1 MRRSILAA
9 AAAGLM
15 LAAAPGATPAASRD
29 LTIVSWGGAYQDA
42 QRQVYFRPFSQATG
56 VRFVEDNWDGGI
68 GVLRTRMQS
77 GNNTWDLVQV
87 ESEELLLGCEEGL
100 FEKLDYSRI
109 GGRDLYLPE
118 AAHECGVGAILYN
131 FVLAWDRTKFQ
142 GTPTWADFWNVER
155 FPGKRGLRR
164 GVKMNLEYALLADGV
179 PANQVYATLRT
190 DAGVERA
197 FRMLDRLK
205 PHIVWWQSS
214 AQAPQILGAGEV
226 LMTSSPNGRITNANR
241 TERRDFGI
249 QWAGSLYTIDSWV
262 IMKGSPNTNDAYR
275 FLNFASNP
283 RVQAQLVPLIPYGGA
298 SKGANAGLS
307 PELLAASPTNP
318 ANLSVSLMID
328 DQFWLDNLD
337 KLSQRFNAWLAR

>member
-1 MRRSILAA
+1 MRRSLIAA
-9 AAAGLM
+9 AAAGLL
-15 LAAAPGATPAASRD
+15 LAAAPAASPATARD

-42 QRQVYFRPFSQATG
+42 QREVYFRPFSQATG
-56 VRFVEDNWDGGI
+56 IRFVEDNWDGGI

-100 FEKLDYSRI
+100 FEKLDFARI
-109 GGRDLYLPE
+109 GGRDHYLPE
-118 AAHECGVGAILYN
+118 AVHECGVGTILYN

-155 FPGKRGLRR
+155 YPGKRGLRR
-164 GVKMNLEYALLADGV
+164 GVKMNLEYALIADGV
-179 PANQVYATLRT
+179 PPNQVYATLRT
-190 DAGVERA
+190 EAGVERA

-214 AQAPQILGAGEV
+214 AQAPQILGSGEV
-226 LMTSSPNGRITNANR
+226 LMTSSPNGRITNANNA
-241 TERRDFGI
+241 ERRNFGI
-249 QWAGSLYTIDSWV
+249 QWTGSLFTIDSWV
-262 IMKGSPNTNDAYR
+262 IMRGSPNREQAYR
-275 FLNFASNP
+275 FLEFSSNP
-283 RVQAQLVPLIPYGGA
+283 RVQAKLIPLIPYGGPA
-298 SKGANAGLS
+298 KGANEGLT
-307 PELLAASPTNP
+307 PELLAVSPTNP

-337 KLSQRFNAWLAR
+337 RLSQRFNAWLAR

>member
-9 AAAGLM
+9 AAAAGLL
-15 LAAAPGATPAASRD
+15 LAAGSASARD
-29 LTIVSWGGAYQDA
+29 LTIVSWGGAFQDA
-42 QRQVYFRPFSQATG
+42 QREVYFRPFSQATG
-56 VRFVEDNWDGGI
+56 IRFVEDNWDGGI
-68 GVLRTRMQS
+68 GVLRTRIQS

-100 FEKLDYSRI
+100 FEKLDFSRI
-109 GGRDLYLPE
+109 GGRDHYLPE
-118 AAHECGVGAILYN
+118 AVHECGGGAILYN

-155 FPGKRGLRR
+155 YPGNRGLRR

-190 DAGVERA
+190 EAGVDRA

-214 AQAPQILGAGEV
+214 AQAPQILGSGEV

-241 TERRDFGI
+241 SERRNFGI

-262 IMKGSPNTNDAYR
+262 IMRGSPNREPAYR
-275 FLNFASNP
+275 FLQFSSNP
-283 RVQAQLVPLIPYGGA
+283 QVQARLIPLIPYGGA
-298 SKGANAGLS
+298 AKGANDGLS
-307 PELLAASPTNP
+307 PELLESSPTNP

-337 KLSQRFNAWLAR
+337 RLSQRFNAWLAR